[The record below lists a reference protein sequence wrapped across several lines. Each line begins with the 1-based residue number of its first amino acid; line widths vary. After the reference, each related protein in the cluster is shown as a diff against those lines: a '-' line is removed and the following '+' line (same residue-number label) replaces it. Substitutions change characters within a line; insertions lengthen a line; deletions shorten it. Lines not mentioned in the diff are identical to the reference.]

1 MSQIENAAWQ
11 ALIDELEHKLRECR
25 ISRQREHD
33 IRCVLAGEK
42 EELDRVQGVLVGAL
56 KAAEQSL
63 RYLGGTL
70 HADRCRDAIAAVQK
84 PATCEKCN
92 SPDLCKEY
100 GRACEHGEP
109 TASAFPERD
118 PSKPAEQQGIFRKFI
133 VRRVDGSD
141 APGGKHHGCRYFVLD
156 LDHDAHAPAA
166 MLAYSADCASTH
178 PQLSREIAWLSVAW
192 NWARSRGIT
201 DKPNPC
207 EGVRRNKETGRDIY
221 VEDDELSALM
231 DVADVPLREF
241 LELAH
246 LIGQR
251 PTDMRRIHDAMQGA
265 DVLPLQQGKTKAK
278 LRFVIEGDLEDLVN
292 RIAARKAT
300 ITKPLANTLLV
311 DEDGQP
317 FGKAQL
323 RYRFAKARR
332 LAAEKYPHLASR
344 MAIIQVRDIRAKAGT
359 DKREAEGLD
368 AAQGLLGHK
377 RADMTEHYT
386 RQRKGKTVHPVA
398 GIAERSAKSKK
409 ANP

>member
-1 MSQIENAAWQ
+1 MGRTPYKYSNMPTGMRPRERRGKVWYYLDKGKQPNGKRLEIPLGNDYLEALRKYAELVKTVSAPPVTLPELLTKWADDTRTTRSPGSQED
-11 ALIDELEHKLRECR
+11 IDNCTPN
-25 ISRQREHD
+25 
-33 IRCVLAGEK
+33 
-42 EELDRVQGVLVGAL
+42 LVRFFSSPTPAPI
-56 KAAEQSL
+56 
-63 RYLGGTL
+63 
-70 HADRCRDAIAAVQK
+70 DAIRPVHIAQYL
-84 PATCEKCN
+84 
-92 SPDLCKEY
+92 DW
-100 GRACEHGEP
+100 R
-109 TASAFPERD
+109 SA
-118 PSKPAEQQGIFRKFI
+118 PSKPDEEPKRKA
-133 VRRVDGSD
+133 
-141 APGGKHHGCRYFVLD
+141 APIR
-156 LDHDAHAPAA
+156 AN
-166 MLAYSADCASTH
+166 
-178 PQLSREIAWLSVAW
+178 REIAWLSVAW

-231 DVADVPLREF
+231 DVADAPLREF

-251 PTDMRRIHDAMQGA
+251 PTDMRRLHDAMQGA

-317 FGKAQL
+317 LGKAQI

-344 MAIIQVRDIRAKAGT
+344 MAIIQMRDIRAKAGT